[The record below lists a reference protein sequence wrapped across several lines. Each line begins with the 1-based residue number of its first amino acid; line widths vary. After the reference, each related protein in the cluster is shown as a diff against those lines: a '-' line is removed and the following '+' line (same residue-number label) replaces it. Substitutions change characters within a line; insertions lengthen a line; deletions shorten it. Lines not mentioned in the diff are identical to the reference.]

1 MRSLAR
7 LDRTQAV
14 VLGSAASAL
23 LLGLG
28 LFLSADRGA
37 VASDAPLPGVGAVLA
52 EGALEVEA
60 LRVGRAESRLTARLR
75 GVLRGVRSVELAAE
89 VAGRVLA
96 VPAEEHAPVA
106 AGDVLVRLDPVLLEA
121 AGAGAE
127 ASLLRARAVH
137 RLARLQ
143 LDRQRDLVARQV
155 ASAAELD
162 RAESE
167 ERSSRAGAAEA
178 RASLDDAVAR
188 LDKTRIVAPFDAIV
202 NWLDLEPGAYVQTGA
217 RVAELIDISA
227 IEVEVGVSDR
237 QVVILRPGDAA
248 MLEVD
253 VFPGEQFVGSIARI
267 GRAADSRTQ
276 QYPVEVQVP
285 NPGERLLPGMV
296 GRVSLAAG
304 EPRSVMLLPRRAA
317 QREFELDYVF
327 VLEPQDGAA
336 TVARRRVQTR
346 PVPFRPDLL
355 EVVSGLEEGDW
366 VAISNLREL
375 ATGQRLRIREKSG

>member
-121 AGAGAE
+121 AVARAE

-217 RVAELIDISA
+217 RLAELIDISA

-375 ATGQRLRIREKSG
+375 ATGQRVQIREKSG

>member
-7 LDRTQAV
+7 LDRTSTV
-14 VLGSAASAL
+14 VLGSAAAAL

-28 LFLSADRGA
+28 LLLSAERGA
-37 VASDAPLPGVGAVLA
+37 VASDALLPSVGTAQ
-52 EGALEVEA
+52 GKGTLEVDA
-60 LRVGRAESRLTARLR
+60 LRVGRGESRVTAQLR

-89 VAGRVLA
+89 VAGTVLA

-106 AGDVLVRLDPVLLEA
+106 AGDLLVRLDPVLLEA
-121 AGAGAE
+121 AVARAE
-127 ASLLRARAVH
+127 ASLLRTRAVH
-137 RLARLQ
+137 QLARLD
-143 LDRQRDLVARQV
+143 LDRQRDLAARQV
-155 ASAAELD
+155 ASTAELD

-167 ERSSRAGAAEA
+167 ERSSRAAVAEA
-178 RASLDDAVAR
+178 RASLDDANAR

-202 NWLDLEPGAYVQTGA
+202 NWLDLEPGAYVKTGA
-217 RVAELIDISA
+217 RLAELIDISA

-237 QVVILRPGDAA
+237 QVVTLRPGDSA

-253 VFPGEQFVGSIARI
+253 VYPGEQFAGSIARI

-285 NPGERLLPGMV
+285 NPDERLLPGML
-296 GRVSLAAG
+296 GRVHLVAG
-304 EPRSVMLLPRRAA
+304 QARTVMLLPRRAM
-317 QREFELDYVF
+317 QREFDLDYVF
-327 VLEPQDGAA
+327 VLELQGGSAMV
-336 TVARRRVQTR
+336 TRRRVQTR
-346 PVPFRPDLL
+346 PVPFRPDML

-375 ATGQRLRIREKSG
+375 ATGQRVQIREKSG

>member
-37 VASDAPLPGVGAVLA
+37 VASDALLPGVGSALG

-60 LRVGRAESRLTARLR
+60 LRVERAEFRLTARLR

-106 AGDVLVRLDPVLLEA
+106 AGDVLVRLDPVILEA
-121 AGAGAE
+121 AVARAE

-162 RAESE
+162 RADSE

-217 RVAELIDISA
+217 RLAELIDISA

-304 EPRSVMLLPRRAA
+304 EPRNVMLLPRRAA

-375 ATGQRLRIREKSG
+375 ATGQRVQIREKSG

>member
-1 MRSLAR
+1 MRPLAR

-14 VLGSAASAL
+14 VLGCAAAAL

-37 VASDAPLPGVGAVLA
+37 VASDALLPGVGAVLGEA
-52 EGALEVEA
+52 VLEVEA
-60 LRVGRAESRLTARLR
+60 LRVERAESQLTARVR

-96 VPAEEHAPVA
+96 VPAEEHAPVL

-121 AGAGAE
+121 GVARAE
-127 ASLLRARAVH
+127 ASLLQARAVH
-137 RLARLQ
+137 RLARLE
-143 LDRQRDLVARQV
+143 LDRQRDLFARQV
-155 ASAAELD
+155 ASTAELD

-188 LDKTRIVAPFDAIV
+188 LDQTRIVAPFDAIV
-202 NWLDLEPGAYVQTGA
+202 NWLDLEPGAYVETGA
-217 RVAELIDISA
+217 RLAELIDISA

-248 MLEVD
+248 ILEVD
-253 VFPGEQFVGSIARI
+253 VYPGEQFIGSIARI

-285 NPGERLLPGMV
+285 NPDERLLPGMV
-296 GRVSLAAG
+296 GRVHLVAG
-304 EPRSVMLLPRRAA
+304 EARSVMLLPRRAA
-317 QREFELDYVF
+317 QREFDLDYVF
-327 VLEPQDGAA
+327 VLERQGGSA
-336 TVARRRVQTR
+336 TVTRRRVQTR
-346 PVPFRPDLL
+346 PVAFRPDLL

-375 ATGQRLRIREKSG
+375 ATGQRVQIREKSG